1 MDKSQSQPVT
11 LAPDPDVKSR
21 DQPMDHIFKAVA
33 WSEEEDERQQN
44 ERRLSLEAQ
53 GQDKVTRWM
62 RDGLQYGVLYCDLLP
77 DISSVVRPVD
87 KSGSYMDMLPWW
99 NPDYESSAT
108 LTTTERATPIPQV
121 KTQLSPDEQHTDDIK
136 REKAFH
142 DLLTKAGG
150 RPWYSRELIDKVAQN
165 PEHHA
170 ELLGYWKQ
178 DTTGSGKQEWMVF
191 ERQLERWNQF
201 CRYQLRV
208 RRNRDTFDEYLAR
221 CTKCLSKQSLTT
233 PLHMRPDPAD
243 QDPLSQWLEYLCF
256 EVSDRKKY
264 SWYKR
269 YNQQY
274 ESAWQTLVDSKLLE
288 LHEDRGQI
296 EAAEYTPASDGER
309 TKLRQAVEVASSNV
323 LLAERDLLDPSVRG
337 PVAQRKLFETQAKL
351 DSAIEAFDHF
361 QRRGDAIKAF
371 LQTTSA
377 YREARRGALR
387 HQMLLR
393 WMRQQV
399 PLIEE
404 DLGLPPSTGHSVVDA
419 EMLLETDSDESDDQK
434 LSIDSSRTELMD
446 TLAGLQ
452 RNESK
457 KRLANGLNDRCEMA
471 NPPPVRRGSSTGH
484 LPLPPQPLAPVT
496 STPSKPPPRPHTTK
510 TAPPEIDSPVH
521 PSLLQPRV
529 AVVLNVPKPWHP
541 WLFALRL
548 FSILPALWWGLPSAL
563 QLLLRVLPGP
573 EIVVV
578 VPSTTGGS
586 VAMSVEADA
595 RYALTETGLATIW
608 CFASGYLSFFFTDC
622 LMSRWLINYTPQATM
637 VRLLTTNFCNAY
649 LTAFVL
655 SFTGGFQDPRLLLPG
670 WVGIAT
676 TLTMMYHVTHQKIN
690 IRKETSTSINVFSIA
705 CSITMVTLLVHL
717 HQSTPDYPQM
727 PIVASGRRA
736 FDEASRV
743 ITQIRGSIE
752 QHEDL

>member
-1 MDKSQSQPVT
+1 MDKPQSPPLT

-21 DQPMDHIFKAVA
+21 DQPMDHIFKAVT

-99 NPDYESSAT
+99 NPDYESSTT
-108 LTTTERATPIPQV
+108 LTTTERVSPIPQV
-121 KTQLSPDEQHTDDIK
+121 KTLLSPDEQHTDDIK
-136 REKAFH
+136 RERAFH
-142 DLLTKAGG
+142 DLLAKAGG
-150 RPWYSRELIDKVAQN
+150 RPWYSSELIDQVAQN
-165 PEHHA
+165 PENHA
-170 ELLGYWKQ
+170 ELLEYWKQ
-178 DTTGSGKQEWMVF
+178 DATGSGKQEWMVF

-221 CTKCLSKQSLTT
+221 Y
-233 PLHMRPDPAD
+233 

-256 EVSDRKKY
+256 EVSERKKY

-288 LHEDRGQI
+288 LHEDRDQI
-296 EAAEYTPASDGER
+296 EAAGYTSVPDGER

-323 LLAERDLLDPSVRG
+323 LLAERDLLNPSVRG

-351 DSAIEAFDHF
+351 DSAIEAFDHL
-361 QRRGDAIKAF
+361 QRRGDAIKVF

-399 PLIEE
+399 PLIEK
-404 DLGLPPSTGHSVVDA
+404 DLGLPPSTGHVVVDDDV
-419 EMLLETDSDESDDQK
+419 LLETDSDESDDQK

-457 KRLANGLNDRCEMA
+457 KRLASISAEVSRTN
-471 NPPPVRRGSSTGH
+471 S
-484 LPLPPQPLAPVT
+484 
-496 STPSKPPPRPHTTK
+496 
-510 TAPPEIDSPVH
+510 
-521 PSLLQPRV
+521 
-529 AVVLNVPKPWHP
+529 NVPPKRFKH
-541 WLFALRL
+541 
-548 FSILPALWWGLPSAL
+548 
-563 QLLLRVLPGP
+563 
-573 EIVVV
+573 
-578 VPSTTGGS
+578 
-586 VAMSVEADA
+586 
-595 RYALTETGLATIW
+595 
-608 CFASGYLSFFFTDC
+608 
-622 LMSRWLINYTPQATM
+622 
-637 VRLLTTNFCNAY
+637 
-649 LTAFVL
+649 
-655 SFTGGFQDPRLLLPG
+655 
-670 WVGIAT
+670 VGDD
-676 TLTMMYHVTHQKIN
+676 
-690 IRKETSTSINVFSIA
+690 E
-705 CSITMVTLLVHL
+705 
-717 HQSTPDYPQM
+717 
-727 PIVASGRRA
+727 
-736 FDEASRV
+736 DEAS
-743 ITQIRGSIE
+743 
-752 QHEDL
+752 

>member
-1 MDKSQSQPVT
+1 ME
-11 LAPDPDVKSR
+11 
-21 DQPMDHIFKAVA
+21 HIFNAVK

-44 ERRLSLEAQ
+44 ERRSSLEAQ

-77 DISSVVRPVD
+77 DISSVARPVD

-99 NPDYESSAT
+99 NPDYESSTT
-108 LTTTERATPIPQV
+108 LTTTERVTPIPQV
-121 KTQLSPDEQHTDDIK
+121 KTLLSPNEQHTDDIK
-136 REKAFH
+136 RERAFH

-150 RPWYSRELIDKVAQN
+150 RPWYSSELIDQVAQN
-165 PEHHA
+165 PEQHT
-170 ELLGYWKQ
+170 ELLEYWKQ

-233 PLHMRPDPAD
+233 PLHMKPDPAD

-256 EVSDRKKY
+256 EVSERKRY

-288 LHEDRGQI
+288 LHEDRDQI
-296 EAAEYTPASDGER
+296 EAAGYTPASDGER

-351 DSAIEAFDHF
+351 DSTIEAFDHF
-361 QRRGDAIKAF
+361 QRRGDAIKVF
-371 LQTTSA
+371 LQSTSA

-404 DLGLPPSTGHSVVDA
+404 DLGVPPSTGHLDA
-419 EMLLETDSDESDDQK
+419 EVLFETDSDESDDQK
-434 LSIDSSRTELMD
+434 LSIDSSRIELID

-457 KRLANGLNDRCEMA
+457 KRLA
-471 NPPPVRRGSSTGH
+471 SISTE
-484 LPLPPQPLAPVT
+484 VSRT
-496 STPSKPPPRPHTTK
+496 NS
-510 TAPPEIDSPVH
+510 
-521 PSLLQPRV
+521 
-529 AVVLNVPKPWHP
+529 N
-541 WLFALRL
+541 
-548 FSILPALWWGLPSAL
+548 
-563 QLLLRVLPGP
+563 VLPKR
-573 EIVVV
+573 
-578 VPSTTGGS
+578 SK
-586 VAMSVEADA
+586 
-595 RYALTETGLATIW
+595 YA
-608 CFASGYLSFFFTDC
+608 
-622 LMSRWLINYTPQATM
+622 
-637 VRLLTTNFCNAY
+637 CN
-649 LTAFVL
+649 
-655 SFTGGFQDPRLLLPG
+655 D
-670 WVGIAT
+670 
-676 TLTMMYHVTHQKIN
+676 
-690 IRKETSTSINVFSIA
+690 E
-705 CSITMVTLLVHL
+705 
-717 HQSTPDYPQM
+717 
-727 PIVASGRRA
+727 
-736 FDEASRV
+736 DEAR
-743 ITQIRGSIE
+743 
-752 QHEDL
+752 

>member
-1 MDKSQSQPVT
+1 MERPQSPPVT

-21 DQPMDHIFKAVA
+21 DQPMDHIFKAVK

-44 ERRLSLEAQ
+44 ERRL
-53 GQDKVTRWM
+53 
-62 RDGLQYGVLYCDLLP
+62 VLYCDLLP

-99 NPDYESSAT
+99 NPDYESSTT
-108 LTTTERATPIPQV
+108 LTTTERVSPIPQV
-121 KTQLSPDEQHTDDIK
+121 KTLLSPDEQHTDDIK
-136 REKAFH
+136 RERAFH

-150 RPWYSRELIDKVAQN
+150 RPWYSSELIDQVAQN
-165 PEHHA
+165 PENHA
-170 ELLGYWKQ
+170 ELLEYWKQ
-178 DTTGSGKQEWMVF
+178 DATRSGKQEWMVF

-233 PLHMRPDPAD
+233 PLHMKPDPTD

-256 EVSDRKKY
+256 EVSERKKY

-288 LHEDRGQI
+288 LHEDRDQI
-296 EAAEYTPASDGER
+296 EAAGYTSAPDGER

-323 LLAERDLLDPSVRG
+323 LLAERDLLNPSVRG

-361 QRRGDAIKAF
+361 QRRGDAIKVF

-387 HQMLLR
+387 HQMLLQ

-404 DLGLPPSTGHSVVDA
+404 GLGLPPSTGHLVVND
-419 EMLLETDSDESDDQK
+419 EVLLETDSDESDESDESDDQK

-457 KRLANGLNDRCEMA
+457 KRLASISAEVSRTN
-471 NPPPVRRGSSTGH
+471 S
-484 LPLPPQPLAPVT
+484 
-496 STPSKPPPRPHTTK
+496 
-510 TAPPEIDSPVH
+510 
-521 PSLLQPRV
+521 
-529 AVVLNVPKPWHP
+529 NVPPKRSKH
-541 WLFALRL
+541 
-548 FSILPALWWGLPSAL
+548 
-563 QLLLRVLPGP
+563 
-573 EIVVV
+573 
-578 VPSTTGGS
+578 
-586 VAMSVEADA
+586 
-595 RYALTETGLATIW
+595 
-608 CFASGYLSFFFTDC
+608 
-622 LMSRWLINYTPQATM
+622 
-637 VRLLTTNFCNAY
+637 
-649 LTAFVL
+649 
-655 SFTGGFQDPRLLLPG
+655 
-670 WVGIAT
+670 VG
-676 TLTMMYHVTHQKIN
+676 N
-690 IRKETSTSINVFSIA
+690 DE
-705 CSITMVTLLVHL
+705 
-717 HQSTPDYPQM
+717 
-727 PIVASGRRA
+727 
-736 FDEASRV
+736 DEAR
-743 ITQIRGSIE
+743 
-752 QHEDL
+752 

>member
-1 MDKSQSQPVT
+1 MDKPQSPPVT

-21 DQPMDHIFKAVA
+21 DQPMDHIFKAVT

-99 NPDYESSAT
+99 NPDYESSTT
-108 LTTTERATPIPQV
+108 LTTTERVSPIPQV
-121 KTQLSPDEQHTDDIK
+121 KTLLSPDEQHTDDIK
-136 REKAFH
+136 RERAFH
-142 DLLTKAGG
+142 DLLAKAGG
-150 RPWYSRELIDKVAQN
+150 RPWYSSELIDQVAQN
-165 PEHHA
+165 PENHA
-170 ELLGYWKQ
+170 ELLEYWKQ
-178 DTTGSGKQEWMVF
+178 DATGSGKQEWMVF

-233 PLHMRPDPAD
+233 PLHMKPDPTD

-256 EVSDRKKY
+256 EVSERKKY

-288 LHEDRGQI
+288 LHEDRDQI
-296 EAAEYTPASDGER
+296 EAAGYTSVPDGER

-323 LLAERDLLDPSVRG
+323 LLAERDLLNPSVRG
-337 PVAQRKLFETQAKL
+337 PVAQRKLFEAQAKL
-351 DSAIEAFDHF
+351 DSAIEAFDHL
-361 QRRGDAIKAF
+361 QRRGDAIKVF

-404 DLGLPPSTGHSVVDA
+404 DLGLPPSTGHVVVDDDV
-419 EMLLETDSDESDDQK
+419 LLETDSDESDDQK

-457 KRLANGLNDRCEMA
+457 KRLASISAEVSRTN
-471 NPPPVRRGSSTGH
+471 S
-484 LPLPPQPLAPVT
+484 
-496 STPSKPPPRPHTTK
+496 
-510 TAPPEIDSPVH
+510 
-521 PSLLQPRV
+521 
-529 AVVLNVPKPWHP
+529 NVPPKRFKH
-541 WLFALRL
+541 
-548 FSILPALWWGLPSAL
+548 
-563 QLLLRVLPGP
+563 
-573 EIVVV
+573 
-578 VPSTTGGS
+578 
-586 VAMSVEADA
+586 
-595 RYALTETGLATIW
+595 
-608 CFASGYLSFFFTDC
+608 
-622 LMSRWLINYTPQATM
+622 
-637 VRLLTTNFCNAY
+637 
-649 LTAFVL
+649 
-655 SFTGGFQDPRLLLPG
+655 
-670 WVGIAT
+670 VGDD
-676 TLTMMYHVTHQKIN
+676 
-690 IRKETSTSINVFSIA
+690 E
-705 CSITMVTLLVHL
+705 
-717 HQSTPDYPQM
+717 
-727 PIVASGRRA
+727 
-736 FDEASRV
+736 DEAS
-743 ITQIRGSIE
+743 
-752 QHEDL
+752 